1 MNDPK
6 FLTWEAAVDWLV
18 AQPDQQELV
27 RACYYDRPVERAA
40 ERYWRSHEWRAIR
53 DLLPAATAGAGRALD
68 VGAGSGI
75 SSYALARDGWTVTA
89 LEPDPSDR
97 VGAGSIRH
105 VAASQQLPVTVIEEF
120 GERIAVDSA
129 AFDVVHAR
137 QVLHHARDLPQFCR
151 ELFRVLKPGGV
162 LVTTRDHVIS
172 DAAQLPAFL
181 DAHPLHRHYGGE
193 NAFRLRE
200 YRKALQA
207 AGFEIRRQLGPFDS
221 PINFAPRSVEEL
233 RAQLAARLTRLPA
246 GWLFAALLKSDAVF
260 GLARW
265 LLSRLDRRPGRLFSF
280 VAVKPEH

>member
-1 MNDPK
+1 MSPSK
-6 FLTWEAAVDWLV
+6 FLSWEAAVNWLV

-40 ERYWRSHEWRAIR
+40 ERYWKSHEWRAIR
-53 DLLPAATAGAGRALD
+53 RLLPAPALGKALD

-75 SSYALARDGWTVTA
+75 SSYALARDGWIVTA
-89 LEPDPSDR
+89 LEPDPSVL

-105 VAASQQLPVTVIEEF
+105 IASSQQLPISVIEEF

-151 ELFRVLKPGGV
+151 ELFRVLKPGGI

-172 DAAQLPAFL
+172 NAAQLPAFL
-181 DAHPLHRHYGGE
+181 DVHPLHRFYGGE
-193 NAFRLRE
+193 NAFRVRDYREALR
-200 YRKALQA
+200 A
-207 AGFEIRRQLGPFDS
+207 AGFKIRSQLGPFDS
-221 PINFAPRSVEEL
+221 EINFAPRSLDEL
-233 RAQLAARLTRLPA
+233 RAELAERMARFPAGSFLAGLLQTDAVYRLT
-246 GWLFAALLKSDAVF
+246 
-260 GLARW
+260 RW

-280 VAVKPEH
+280 VAVKPDR

>member
-1 MNDPK
+1 MSDSK
-6 FLTWEAAVDWLV
+6 FLSWEAAVDWLV

-40 ERYWRSHEWRAIR
+40 ERYWQSHEWRAIR
-53 DLLPAATAGAGRALD
+53 RLLPSAASGRALD

-89 LEPDPSDR
+89 LEPDPSNL
-97 VGAGSIRH
+97 VGAGSIRKI
-105 VAASQQLPVTVIEEF
+105 AAGLQLPITVIEEF

-172 DAAQLPAFL
+172 NAAQLPSFL
-181 DAHPLHRHYGGE
+181 DAHPLHRYYGGE
-193 NAFRLRE
+193 NAFRVRDYRDALR
-200 YRKALQA
+200 A
-207 AGFEIRRQLGPFDS
+207 AGFEIRQQLGPFDS
-221 PINFAPRSVEEL
+221 EINFAPRSFDDL
-233 RAQLAARLTRLPA
+233 RGELAARLSRLPA
-246 GWLFAALLKSDAVF
+246 GALLAVLLKSDAVYR
-260 GLARW
+260 LARW
-265 LLSRLDRRPGRLFSF
+265 LLSKLDRRPGRLYSF
-280 VAVKPEH
+280 VAAKPER